1 MDILTCGDAH
11 PALHHLRLQSEAVWG
26 FDGGDLKDRT
36 QETLAKLHRELERW
50 CTLWGLYR
58 LSREAKIAF
67 STQLG
72 LALGK
77 CDPKSGQILLNGVL
91 LLPENEKLLFETLCH
106 EAAHIT
112 AHLRYGPAIEEHGV
126 EWQEYMEKAG
136 FVPRPVIEV
145 KEVFGLAVSAR
156 TDLPQG

>member
-1 MDILTCGDAH
+1 MGPTESFKLG
-11 PALHHLRLQSEAVWG
+11 
-26 FDGGDLKDRT
+26 LKAPT
-36 QETLAKLHRELERW
+36 QDKLAQLHRELERW
-50 CTLWGLYR
+50 CSLWGLYR
-58 LSREAKIAF
+58 LSREAKISF
-67 STQLG
+67 SDQLG

-77 CDPKSGQILLNGVL
+77 CDIQRGQIFLNGLL

-136 FVPRPVIEV
+136 FEPRAVIKQE
-145 KEVFGLAVSAR
+145 EVFGLGISVRSDFGR
-156 TDLPQG
+156 G

>member
-1 MDILTCGDAH
+1 MKA
-11 PALHHLRLQSEAVWG
+11 
-26 FDGGDLKDRT
+26 KT
-36 QETLAKLHRELERW
+36 QEKLAQLHRELEKW
-50 CTLWGLYR
+50 CSLWGLYR
-58 LSREAKIAF
+58 LSREAKISF
-67 STQLG
+67 SDQLG

-77 CDPKSGQILLNGVL
+77 CDIQRGQIFLNGVL

-136 FVPRPVIEV
+136 FEPRPVIKQE
-145 KEVFGLAVSAR
+145 EVFGLVISVR
-156 TDLPQG
+156 GDFGKG

>member
-1 MDILTCGDAH
+1 MSGKTTTISPHQDMLQR
-11 PALHHLRLQSEAVWG
+11 LHAQL
-26 FDGGDLKDRT
+26 
-36 QETLAKLHRELERW
+36 ETW
-50 CTLWGLYR
+50 CSLWGLYR

-67 STQLG
+67 SDQLG

-77 CDPKSGQILLNGVL
+77 CNPKTGQIMLNGVL

-112 AHLRYGPAIEEHGV
+112 AHLRYGPSIEEHGM

-136 FVPRPVIEV
+136 FVPRPVIKQE
-145 KEVFGLAVSAR
+145 EVFGLAISVRSDFGR
-156 TDLPQG
+156 G

>member
-1 MDILTCGDAH
+1 MEFSACSLLTAQIKS
-11 PALHHLRLQSEAVWG
+11 RLKTSA
-26 FDGGDLKDRT
+26 
-36 QETLAKLHRELERW
+36 QEKLAQLQRELERW
-50 CTLWGLYR
+50 CSLWGLYR

-67 STQLG
+67 SDQLG

-91 LLPENEKLLFETLCH
+91 LLPENEKLMFETLCH
-106 EAAHIT
+106 EAAHLT

-136 FVPRPVIEV
+136 FVPRPVIQQE
-145 KEVFGLAVSAR
+145 EVFGLAISAR
-156 TDLPQG
+156 GDFGKG